1 MAPTEPSPA
10 RRLRIVG
17 PGRAGGA
24 LAAALAAA
32 GWSVAEPVR
41 RGDDPRR
48 AAHDV
53 DLVVIATPDAS
64 IAAVAQGIDP
74 DDRVVIAHLSG
85 SLGLDVLE
93 PHVRRAGLHPLVALP
108 EPTVGAQR
116 LRSGAWFGVAGDP
129 MALEVVDALGGRA
142 FPVDDDRRA
151 LYHAAACI
159 ASNHLVALLAH
170 AERVA
175 AAAGAP
181 AEAYADLVR
190 ATVANVDALGP
201 RAALTGP
208 VARGDHPTVERH
220 REALARALPDELVHY
235 DAGVA
240 MARRLA
246 AEVDEPT
253 SDPGPQDA
261 S

>member
-1 MAPTEPSPA
+1 MAPAEPSPV

-24 LAAALAAA
+24 LAGALAAA

-48 AAHDV
+48 AADDV

-64 IAAVAQGIDP
+64 IAAVAAAIDP

-108 EPTVGAQR
+108 EPVVGAQR
-116 LRSGAWFGVAGDP
+116 LGANAWFGVAGDP
-129 MALEVVDALGGRA
+129 MAFEVVDALGGRA
-142 FPVDDDRRA
+142 FVVDDDHRT

-181 AEAYADLVR
+181 AEAYGALVR
-190 ATVANVDALGP
+190 ATVDNVDALGT

-208 VARGDHPTVERH
+208 VARGDDATVDRH
-220 REALARALPDELVHY
+220 RAALARALPEELVHY

-246 AEVDEPT
+246 DPT
-253 SDPGPQDA
+253 ADAASDPAAGRAP
-261 S
+261 